1 MHEKRNFILI
11 LLLVASLAWAVY
23 AWFFHSEHVTL
34 GSQKVISVGVAVALG
49 CWLFYALMFED
60 KIPDHLRQVV
70 GPRYYD
76 ADGIS
81 FMLMVRVENNQA
93 ELRVYYQNRYENP
106 VEAIVHLRPPPPEE
120 SFVIRPGMRD
130 VHFAF
135 KAGGG
140 AFGVI
145 HQPIA
150 VPHHVQGDAIEV
162 KMAASSWYPRSH
174 GQRLRRN
181 TGMPCGTLVV
191 DWGGNALKAGVHEVS
206 GETRLTSPVTL
217 HLAMPI
223 GVHSDPLSGGT
234 EGVWKQEQLAAG
246 WDAHG

>member
-23 AWFFHSEHVTL
+23 AWFFHPEHMML
-34 GSQKVISVGVAVALG
+34 LSQKIMSVGLVIGLS
-49 CWLFYALMFED
+49 CWLFYALRIQD
-60 KIPDHLRQVV
+60 KLPDHLREVV

-76 ADGIS
+76 ADGLS
-81 FMLMVRVENNQA
+81 FMLMIRVEKSRA

-106 VEAIVHLRPPPPEE
+106 VEAIIHLRPPPAEE

-181 TGMPCGTLVV
+181 AGLPCGTLVV
-191 DWGGNALKAGVHEVS
+191 DWGGNPLKVGVQEVS
-206 GETRLTSPVTL
+206 GDVRLTSPVTL
-217 HLAMPI
+217 HLAMPN
-223 GVHSDPLSGGT
+223 GVKTEPPSGGA
-234 EGVWKQEQLAAG
+234 EGLWRQEQLAAG
-246 WDAHG
+246 KVG

>member
-1 MHEKRNFILI
+1 MREKRNFIMI

-23 AWFFHSEHVTL
+23 AWFLYPQHMML
-34 GSQKVISVGVAVALG
+34 LSQKIMSSGLVIALSI
-49 CWLFYALMFED
+49 WLFYALRIQD
-60 KIPDHLRQVV
+60 KMPDHLREVV

-81 FMLMVRVENNQA
+81 FMLMIRVEKSQA

-106 VEAIVHLRPPPPEE
+106 VEAIIHLRPPPPEE

-135 KAGGG
+135 KSGGG

-150 VPHHVQGDAIEV
+150 VPHHVQGDVVEV

-181 TGMPCGTLVV
+181 TGMLCGTLVV
-191 DWGGNALKAGVHEVS
+191 DWGGNPLKAGVHEV
-206 GETRLTSPVTL
+206 GDEVRLTNPVTM
-217 HLAMPI
+217 HLAMPN
-223 GVHSDPLSGGT
+223 GVKT
-234 EGVWKQEQLAAG
+234 EPPAEGMWRQEQLAAG
-246 WDAHG
+246 WESRA